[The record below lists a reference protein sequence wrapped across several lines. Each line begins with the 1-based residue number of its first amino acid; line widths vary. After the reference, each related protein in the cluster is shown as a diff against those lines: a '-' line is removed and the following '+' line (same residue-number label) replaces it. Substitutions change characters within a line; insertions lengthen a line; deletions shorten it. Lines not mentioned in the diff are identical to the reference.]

1 MHASTV
7 NIPFMAAAAVATA
20 LFWGIYGPLLTKGHQ
35 EMKVPNAEGKLESVG
50 RLRPFIC
57 VGVAY
62 LLVAV
67 IAPALLIQFGIME
80 PGEGL
85 TAGWTLKGIWWSLIA
100 GGAGA
105 LGALFLL
112 IALNYAPT
120 KPSPA
125 LYVMPLVFGCAPV
138 INTFYT
144 MWTKGTW
151 ITNPFFVA
159 GLILVGVGAVTVLI
173 SANFGGAA
181 KAEEKAP
188 IVKAAE
194 GDEKTPLKKAAESG
208 KDEAEEESP
217 AEK

>member
-1 MHASTV
+1 
-7 NIPFMAAAAVATA
+7 
-20 LFWGIYGPLLTKGHQ
+20 
-35 EMKVPNAEGKLESVG
+35 MKVPNAEGKLESVG

-80 PGEGL
+80 PGDGL

-105 LGALFLL
+105 IGALFLL

-151 ITNPFFVA
+151 ITNPFFAA

-173 SANFGGAA
+173 SANFDGTA
-181 KAEEKAP
+181 KAEEKTP
-188 IVKAAE
+188 IVKEAE
-194 GDEKTPLKKAAESG
+194 GKENSTFKKTEGNG
-208 KDEAEEESP
+208 KDEAAEEKEAA
-217 AEK
+217 AE